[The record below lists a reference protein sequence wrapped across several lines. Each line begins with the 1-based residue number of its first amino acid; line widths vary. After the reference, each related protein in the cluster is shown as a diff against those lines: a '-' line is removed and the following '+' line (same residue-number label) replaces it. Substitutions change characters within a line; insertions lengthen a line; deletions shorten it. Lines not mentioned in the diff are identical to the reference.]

1 MLLDYIERRDIIEN
15 KIIEYKICYNRIS
28 GRGDDMNKKFS
39 ALDIANWFIWYNKV
53 EQIDKTID
61 DDDLYEGLTHLK
73 VQKLLY
79 YADGICLAIN
89 DDSLFDEKI
98 YAWQHGP
105 VVKEVYK
112 ELSVNGREEIPFD
125 DNNISV
131 VDEINSNDELSNILI
146 TTYDNYAGYTAWQLR
161 EKIHVPG
168 SPLQITVD
176 STGLQSEIK
185 PDLIKKYF

>member
-1 MLLDYIERRDIIEN
+1 MD
-15 KIIEYKICYNRIS
+15 
-28 GRGDDMNKKFS
+28 KKFS
-39 ALDIANWFIWYNKV
+39 ALDIANWFIWYNQV
-53 EQIDKTID
+53 EQIEKTID

-73 VQKLLY
+73 IQKLLY
-79 YADGICLAIN
+79 YADGICLAIKE
-89 DDSLFDEKI
+89 DTLFDEKI

-125 DNNISV
+125 DNNIKIIE
-131 VDEINSNDELSNILI
+131 EINNNEDLYNILL

-161 EKIHVPG
+161 EKTHVPG
-168 SPLQITVD
+168 SPWQITVD

-185 PDLIKKYF
+185 PDLIKKYFKDNIVVIDD